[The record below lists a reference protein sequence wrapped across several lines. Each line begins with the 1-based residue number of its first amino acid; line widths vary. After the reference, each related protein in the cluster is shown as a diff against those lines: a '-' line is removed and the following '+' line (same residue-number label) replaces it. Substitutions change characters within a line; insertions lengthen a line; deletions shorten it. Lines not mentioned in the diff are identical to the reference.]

1 MCLWTGRRGGRETG
15 GDNGGAGMRAR
26 AGVGAC
32 ARVWC
37 AGEKAWVVGDVVEGT
52 KKSRMAE
59 EITVVPVD

>member
-1 MCLWTGRRGGRETG
+1 
-15 GDNGGAGMRAR
+15 
-26 AGVGAC
+26 
-32 ARVWC
+32 VWC